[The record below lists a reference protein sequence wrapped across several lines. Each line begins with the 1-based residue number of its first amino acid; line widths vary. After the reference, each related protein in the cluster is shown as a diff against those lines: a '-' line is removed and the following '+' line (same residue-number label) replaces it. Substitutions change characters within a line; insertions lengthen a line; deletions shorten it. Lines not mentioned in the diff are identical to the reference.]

1 VDTRD
6 PSRAHLPGSVQ
17 AEAPAPSA
25 HDHGSPDAARLKEA
39 FLLAAEAS
47 EADRPSVLE
56 RLGPV
61 DSPLRRAV
69 ERLLHL
75 DDAAAAASLVEL
87 VPDALDHAAHDRP
100 EELDPGPLPERIGR
114 YDVVGLL
121 GAGTGGVVYLA
132 RQTEPDRAVAVKL
145 LRVDAPIP
153 RRRLERES
161 ELMAGLQHPA
171 IAHVYERGIDG
182 PTRLP
187 YIVMELVPDA
197 LPITRFAATRNLCID
212 DRVSLLLQACEAM
225 QHSHAAGVIHRDLK
239 PANLLVTPQ
248 GTLKIVDFGVG
259 RLLGRADAARV
270 QGTLG
275 PSLVGTLGYAS
286 PEQLRGI
293 IGTEGDVY
301 SLGAVLYELICGRPP
316 IELDDAPLIDALAR
330 IESGVPT
337 PPRKLNGACS
347 AELEAITLKAVD
359 PDPSRRYPT
368 VAQFADDLRRLQAG
382 EAVSARRDGTWRA
395 VGRWTRR
402 HPFTTGVAATVSAA
416 TIAWAGWAWQQHQ
429 LRMHAAT
436 AMAAATVK
444 VLDFADTRPGNVA
457 IRQLLAET
465 YLPVTEQLVK
475 ARPSD
480 ADAKLFLARLLETQA
495 SVILVGGDHAAGG
508 ELRRRVLSLY
518 DELCAADPDSI
529 ELAHQRSIAIVRV
542 GDVLMPSDAEQGG
555 SMYREAMRIQQELV
569 DRGAGDASLID
580 DLGWSYGRMARICLL
595 QNEPLDAIAWLERQT
610 DIALQVRAIDPAVP
624 RSYWTEAFA
633 RQQMADALKSLRR
646 HDDYSRQMRDSMAAA
661 ERLVSIS
668 PDDRTALFFHAGH
681 ALRLARDVEVPAG
694 QLHRAAQLAG
704 RARESILRITRWEP
718 DPAATREITK
728 LFDEV
733 VLQLRSAS
741 IDVLPP

>member
-1 VDTRD
+1 
-6 PSRAHLPGSVQ
+6 
-17 AEAPAPSA
+17 
-25 HDHGSPDAARLKEA
+25 
-39 FLLAAEAS
+39 
-47 EADRPSVLE
+47 
-56 RLGPV
+56 
-61 DSPLRRAV
+61 
-69 ERLLHL
+69 
-75 DDAAAAASLVEL
+75 
-87 VPDALDHAAHDRP
+87 
-100 EELDPGPLPERIGR
+100 
-114 YDVVGLL
+114 
-121 GAGTGGVVYLA
+121 
-132 RQTEPDRAVAVKL
+132 
-145 LRVDAPIP
+145 
-153 RRRLERES
+153 
-161 ELMAGLQHPA
+161 M
-171 IAHVYERGIDG
+171 
-182 PTRLP
+182 
-187 YIVMELVPDA
+187 
-197 LPITRFAATRNLCID
+197 
-212 DRVSLLLQACEAM
+212 
-225 QHSHAAGVIHRDLK
+225 
-239 PANLLVTPQ
+239 
-248 GTLKIVDFGVG
+248 
-259 RLLGRADAARV
+259 
-270 QGTLG
+270 
-275 PSLVGTLGYAS
+275 
-286 PEQLRGI
+286 
-293 IGTEGDVY
+293 
-301 SLGAVLYELICGRPP
+301 
-316 IELDDAPLIDALAR
+316 DALAR

-402 HPFTTGVAATVSAA
+402 HPFPTGVAATVSAA

-465 YLPVTEQLVK
+465 YLPVTEQLVS

-610 DIALQVRAIDPAVP
+610 DIALRVRAIDPAVP
-624 RSYWTEAFA
+624 RSYWTDATTTIRGRCEIRWRRPSDWSRSRPTTGPRCSSTPDTPFA
-633 RQQMADALKSLRR
+633 SPAMSRCPRANFTAPLNLRVARGSRFFASRVGSPIRPQPGKSPSCLMRSCCNYGR
-646 HDDYSRQMRDSMAAA
+646 PRSTYS
-661 ERLVSIS
+661 
-668 PDDRTALFFHAGH
+668 P
-681 ALRLARDVEVPAG
+681 
-694 QLHRAAQLAG
+694 
-704 RARESILRITRWEP
+704 P
-718 DPAATREITK
+718 DPTDRDRRT
-728 LFDEV
+728 
-733 VLQLRSAS
+733 
-741 IDVLPP
+741 